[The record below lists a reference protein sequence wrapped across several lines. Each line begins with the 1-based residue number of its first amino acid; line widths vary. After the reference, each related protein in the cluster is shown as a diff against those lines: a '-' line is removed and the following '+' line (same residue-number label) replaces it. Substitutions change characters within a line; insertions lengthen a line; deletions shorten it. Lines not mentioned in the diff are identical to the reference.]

1 MVECRCPFVM
11 EFFGAEQQSCVSYL
25 LTEFMP
31 GGDIKALMDTRKTLP
46 VAEARFYLAY
56 VIHVFCI
63 FTICSVYALCAL
75 CMHCVHTE
83 CTVNESRFSHM
94 HCCTGAL
101 LLRVR
106 HVRSGRDACQGLDA
120 PRPQDGEHHD
130 FKERIRK
137 GMLSTIEPPA

>member
-46 VAEARFYLAY
+46 VAEARIYLAH

-63 FTICSVYALCAL
+63 RTVYVL
-75 CMHCVHTE
+75 
-83 CTVNESRFSHM
+83 
-94 HCCTGAL
+94 
-101 LLRVR
+101 
-106 HVRSGRDACQGLDA
+106 
-120 PRPQDGEHHD
+120 
-130 FKERIRK
+130 
-137 GMLSTIEPPA
+137 